1 MWRYALEEL
10 FGIALFLN
18 VLKLTQIPFNVIM
31 FQLHEYKAGTP
42 AERTFFVELWDVG
55 GWSAHQNSRS
65 IFYNGADGV
74 ILVHDLTNRKSESN
88 LRKWLA
94 EVLNRDCAGSTPLV
108 HQNCHRKDC
117 VLWSYVQVRIR
128 SRTPCRCVYTSSSR
142 HRHKTR
148 FSGRSKRKT
157 ERHFRSVGV
166 RRRMRGRRN
175 HSR

>member
-1 MWRYALEEL
+1 
-10 FGIALFLN
+10 
-18 VLKLTQIPFNVIM
+18 M

-88 LRKWLA
+88 LRKWLS

-108 HQNCHRKDC
+108 LQNFHQKVC
-117 VLWSYVQVRIR
+117 VL
-128 SRTPCRCVYTSSSR
+128 C
-142 HRHKTR
+142 
-148 FSGRSKRKT
+148 
-157 ERHFRSVGV
+157 
-166 RRRMRGRRN
+166 
-175 HSR
+175 